1 MSTNTAA
8 LHQRIKTL
16 ARDRDSAAALL
27 VERNTDLALK
37 PDDAQLR
44 ADVETLE
51 REIERH
57 DRETARIE
65 SAIVGLARRNT
76 AAERGKH
83 QAQLAEHRAEVET
96 TGKRITAL
104 AEKLIAQIEGIGPL
118 LSEFATLSDTR
129 REHARAV
136 LRELRTGKRAH
147 AHVMQYQADA
157 ARRTGV
163 VSAVV
168 AAAMWRAGIGRLGL
182 DLDPWVTVVPP
193 RDGTIDRY
201 LKGDLRQVLQE
212 GIGRAEE
219 RLAYGMNEALKSAEA
234 EGT

>member
-27 VERNTDLALK
+27 AERNTDLALK

-44 ADVETLE
+44 AEVETLE
-51 REIERH
+51 REIEGN

-76 AAERGKH
+76 VAERGKYL
-83 QAQLAEHRAEVET
+83 AQLAEHRAEVET
-96 TGKRITAL
+96 TGRRMTAL

-118 LSEFATLSDTR
+118 LSELATLSDTR

-136 LRELRTGKRAH
+136 LRELRTGNRFSDH
-147 AHVMQYQADA
+147 AMQHQASA

-168 AAAMWRAGIGRLGL
+168 AAAMWRAGVGRLGL
-182 DLDPWVTVVPP
+182 DLDPFVTVVPP

-201 LKGDLRQVLQE
+201 LKGDLREVLRE
-212 GIGRAEE
+212 GLARSDE
-219 RLAYGMNEALKSAEA
+219 RLAYGMAEALKSAESA
-234 EGT
+234 